1 MRGVGA
7 FMEPLDL
14 SKAPPRSPKLALD
27 GLKML
32 PRTIDKLRA
41 SLPGGSLGVYRIEG
55 FSKRMLDTI
64 GITEEQLREVVANAK
79 SDDDVAKWLRE
90 HADTGKYEEFSQY
103 ISKRSIDD
111 VTDKAAFMERYPIL
125 KSRPGIYY
133 LADMLEADD
142 AEMFKR

>member
-1 MRGVGA
+1 
-7 FMEPLDL
+7 MEPLDL

-27 GLKML
+27 GLTML
-32 PRTIDKLRA
+32 PRTIDKVRA
-41 SLPGGSLGVYRIEG
+41 TLPGGNPGVYRISG
-55 FSKRMLDTI
+55 FSERMLDTI
-64 GITEEQLREVVANAK
+64 GVTEEQLRDAVANAK
-79 SDDDVAKWLRE
+79 SDEDVAAWLRD

-125 KSRPGIYY
+125 KSRPDIYY

-142 AEMFKR
+142 AEMFAAKN